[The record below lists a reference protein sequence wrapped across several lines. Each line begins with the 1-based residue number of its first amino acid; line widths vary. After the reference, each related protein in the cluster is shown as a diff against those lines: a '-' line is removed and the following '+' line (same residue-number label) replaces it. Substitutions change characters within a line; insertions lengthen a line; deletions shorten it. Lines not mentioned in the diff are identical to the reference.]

1 MDRVGDL
8 RELIMTNNLLRLTE
22 GLWANKLLTTLN
34 LGYNKIEKIDSLNNL
49 VKLTS
54 LNLEGNLIESI
65 QGLESLRELKILN
78 LSKNK
83 INAIGFL
90 PAFPKV

>member
-8 RELIMTNNLLRLTE
+8 RELIITNNILRLTE
-22 GLWANKLLTTLN
+22 GLYSNKMITTLN

-54 LNLEGNLIESI
+54 LNLEGNLLESI
-65 QGLESLRELKILN
+65 
-78 LSKNK
+78 
-83 INAIGFL
+83 
-90 PAFPKV
+90 